1 MTYDS
6 INTSPIDS
14 DALGTYR
21 YSNDGKTCWLNY
33 ALSFDLSTGYM
44 CTTDDEITL

>member
-14 DALGTYR
+14 DALGTYC
-21 YSNDGKTCWLNY
+21 YSNDGKSCLLNY
-33 ALSFDLSTGYM
+33 GLSCELSTGYM